1 MTFKKF
7 DSKDIL
13 YNVLETNPEQLFE
26 IYDSKVYRNKQ
37 THIVGQFTSSV
48 PNVPTGFV
56 SLYELN
62 VDRNITDTGLIYPFV
77 TKDGSLVGTKTISA
91 ATFSSDFLYGD
102 TISGSYPLSSSIKR
116 NYYQFYR

>member
-7 DSKDIL
+7 ESKDIL

-26 IYDSKVYRNKQ
+26 IHDSKIYRNKQ
-37 THIVGQFTSSV
+37 TQIAGQFTSSV

-62 VDRNITDTGLIYPFV
+62 VDRNETDTGLIYPFV
-77 TKDGSLVGTKTISA
+77 TKDGSLIGTKTIS
-91 ATFSSDFLYGD
+91 TTSFSSDFLYGD
-102 TISGSYPLSSSIKR
+102 TISGSYPLSSSIK
-116 NYYQFYR
+116 